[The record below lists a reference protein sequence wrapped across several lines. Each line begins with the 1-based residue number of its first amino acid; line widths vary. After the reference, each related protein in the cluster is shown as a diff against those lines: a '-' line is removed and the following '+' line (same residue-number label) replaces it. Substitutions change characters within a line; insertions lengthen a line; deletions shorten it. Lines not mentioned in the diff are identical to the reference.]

1 VIAMQHYNNLKL
13 VIYLALISISGI
25 IMMLILDGIYDEIM
39 LIITIIPLLFGAY
52 RAYKI
57 NKR

>member
-1 VIAMQHYNNLKL
+1 MQHYNNLKL